1 MENLM
6 HESWQDFLQAEFNQ
20 PYFKKLSAFL
30 HEAYQ
35 NSVVYPPKQQVFSA
49 FTTNLND
56 VKVVILGQD
65 PYHEPGQAHGLAF
78 SVREN
83 VKIPPSLVNI
93 YKEINSEYNTPI
105 PKSGNLKR
113 WQEQGVL
120 LLNNVLTVE
129 AHKAGSHRNQG
140 WEDFTLHCVEYLSEK
155 QPHLVFLLW
164 GRDAR
169 SKAKLIDK
177 KKHLVLESAHPSPL
191 SAYNGFFGNNH
202 FRQCNDWLESQG
214 LKPIDW

>member
-1 MENLM
+1 M
-6 HESWQDFLQAEFNQ
+6 HESWQEFLQAEFEQ
-20 PYFKKLSAFL
+20 PYFKKLSDFL
-30 HEAYQ
+30 KQAYQ
-35 NSVVYPPKQQVFSA
+35 NSTVYPPKQQVFTA
-49 FTTNLND
+49 FTTDLNN

-78 SVREN
+78 SVRN
-83 VKIPPSLVNI
+83 NIKTPPSLVNI
-93 YKEINSEYNTPI
+93 YKEINHEYGTPI

-129 AHKAGSHRNQG
+129 AHKAGSHRGYG
-140 WEDFTLHCVEYLSEK
+140 WEDFTLHCVEYLSK
-155 QPHLVFLLW
+155 NRPHLVFLLW

-169 SKAKLIDK
+169 NKAKLIDK
-177 KKHLVLESAHPSPL
+177 QKHLVLESAHPSPL

-202 FRQCNDWLESQG
+202 FKTCNEWLESHNLEAIQ
-214 LKPIDW
+214 W

>member
-1 MENLM
+1 M
-6 HESWQDFLQAEFNQ
+6 HESWQEFLQAEFEQ
-20 PYFKKLSAFL
+20 PYFKKLSDFL
-30 HEAYQ
+30 KQAYQ
-35 NSVVYPPKQQVFSA
+35 NSTVYPPKQQVFTA
-49 FTTNLND
+49 FTTDLNN

-78 SVREN
+78 SVRDN
-83 VKIPPSLVNI
+83 IKTPPSLVNI
-93 YKEINSEYNTPI
+93 YKEINHEYGTPI

-129 AHKAGSHRNQG
+129 AHKAGSHRGYG
-140 WEDFTLHCVEYLSEK
+140 WEDFTLHCVEYLSK
-155 QPHLVFLLW
+155 NRPHLVFLLW

-169 SKAKLIDK
+169 NKAKLIDK
-177 KKHLVLESAHPSPL
+177 QKHLVLESAHPSPL

-202 FRQCNDWLESQG
+202 FKTCNEWLESHNLEAIQ
-214 LKPIDW
+214 W

>member
-1 MENLM
+1 M

-78 SVREN
+78 SVRNN

-93 YKEINSEYNTPI
+93 YKEINTEFGTPI
-105 PKSGNLKR
+105 PKTGNLKR

-155 QPHLVFLLW
+155 QPRLVFLLW

-169 SKAKLIDK
+169 NKAKLINK
-177 KKHLVLESAHPSPL
+177 QKHLVLESAHPSPL

-202 FRQCNDWLESQG
+202 FKQCNDWLESQG

>member
-1 MENLM
+1 M

-20 PYFKKLSAFL
+20 PYFKKLSEFL
-30 HEAYQ
+30 TEAYN

-49 FTTNLND
+49 FTTDLND

-78 SVREN
+78 SVRDN
-83 VKIPPSLVNI
+83 IKTPPSLVNI
-93 YKEINSEYNTPI
+93 YKEINSEYGTPI

-129 AHKAGSHRNQG
+129 AHKAGSHRGYG
-140 WEDFTLHCVEYLSEK
+140 WEDFTLHCVQYLSDK

-169 SKAKLIDK
+169 NKAKLIDK
-177 KKHLVLESAHPSPL
+177 QKHLVLESAHPSPL

-202 FRQCNDWLESQG
+202 FKTCNDWLESHN
-214 LKPIDW
+214 LTPIEW

>member
-1 MENLM
+1 M
-6 HESWQDFLQAEFNQ
+6 HESWQDFLQAEFSQ
-20 PYFKKLSAFL
+20 PYFKKLSNFL
-30 HEAYQ
+30 HEAYN
-35 NSVVYPPKQQVFSA
+35 NSVVHPPKQQVFSA
-49 FTTNLND
+49 FTTDLNN

-93 YKEINSEYNTPI
+93 YKEINTEFGTPI
-105 PKSGNLKR
+105 PKSGNLQR

-202 FRQCNDWLESQG
+202 FKQCNDWLKKQG
-214 LKPIDW
+214 LKPIEW

>member
-1 MENLM
+1 M

-30 HEAYQ
+30 REAYQ
-35 NSVVYPPKQQVFSA
+35 NSVIYPPKQQVFSA